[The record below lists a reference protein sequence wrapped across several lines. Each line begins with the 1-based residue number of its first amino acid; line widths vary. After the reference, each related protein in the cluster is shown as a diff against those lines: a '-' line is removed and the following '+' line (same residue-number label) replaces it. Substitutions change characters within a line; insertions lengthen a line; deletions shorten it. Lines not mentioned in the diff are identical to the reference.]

1 MKITTAIFFLLQL
14 LNLSCNGQSAKSTD
28 TTYVQQLEYGLN
40 GSVKEVTTY
49 TCSIENG
56 KIPTDTTHYIAKRTT
71 TFDKEGN
78 VLEVQRVWK
87 PGHTGNGPIKKT
99 NFTMTFS
106 GKGKEVS
113 FECRYILED
122 GEVEKYG
129 GKYVWSD
136 DYNYRIAESEG
147 RSYSNHI
154 TLDKNFRV
162 IKTAFKKNDTIQS
175 SEDLKYSYKN
185 DKLYERINT
194 ITENGNNGEKK
205 LTYQVK
211 VSQSYDKY
219 GNPTVT
225 YEYSDLE
232 KQHLTEVHF
241 TEYEYY
247 GK

>member
-1 MKITTAIFFLLQL
+1 MKKTIAFSLIILLFF
-14 LNLSCNGQSAKSTD
+14 SCKGTQTG
-28 TTYVQQLEYGLN
+28 YVQKMEYGLK
-40 GSVKEVTTY
+40 GSVKKVTNY
-49 TCSIENG
+49 TCNIENG

-78 VLEVQRVWK
+78 VLEIQRVWK
-87 PGHTGNGPIKKT
+87 PGHTGNGPIRKT
-99 NFTMTFS
+99 NFTMTFF

-122 GEVEKYG
+122 GEVEKYD

-136 DYNYRIAESEG
+136 DYNYRIADSKK
-147 RSYSNHI
+147 RSFSNHI
-154 TLDKNFRV
+154 TLDKKFRV

-175 SEDLKYSYKN
+175 SEDLKYSYKDN
-185 DKLYERINT
+185 KLYERINT

-211 VSQSYDKY
+211 VSQHYDKY

-225 YEYSDLE
+225 YEYDDLE
-232 KQHLTEVHF
+232 KQNLVEVHF
-241 TEYEYY
+241 AEYEYY
-247 GK
+247 EK